1 MVKKNKIVAIVQAR
15 LTSTRFPNKVIKK
28 IGKFTIIELVY
39 KRLKLSKYLD
49 DIVFTIPDNLE
60 NKNLELFLTKKKINY
75 IKGSENN
82 VASRYLKAAKKYNT
96 NIIVRVTSDCPLV
109 DPKILDKMIKIYSKS
124 NIDYLTNIKDTTI
137 ENKKYYYPDGLDIEI
152 FSIGSYKKSYHKI
165 NSKYDRGFTR
175 YRFFVFKIDLSKN
188 FKVFG

>member
-60 NKNLELFLTKKKINY
+60 NKDLELFLTKKK
-75 IKGSENN
+75 
-82 VASRYLKAAKKYNT
+82 
-96 NIIVRVTSDCPLV
+96 
-109 DPKILDKMIKIYSKS
+109 
-124 NIDYLTNIKDTTI
+124 
-137 ENKKYYYPDGLDIEI
+137 
-152 FSIGSYKKSYHKI
+152 
-165 NSKYDRGFTR
+165 
-175 YRFFVFKIDLSKN
+175 
-188 FKVFG
+188 